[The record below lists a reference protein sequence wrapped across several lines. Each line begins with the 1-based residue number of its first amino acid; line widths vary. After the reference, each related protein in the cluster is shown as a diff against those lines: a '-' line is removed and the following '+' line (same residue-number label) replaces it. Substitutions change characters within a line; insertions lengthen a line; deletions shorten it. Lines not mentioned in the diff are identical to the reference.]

1 MLSRYVQYQAHV
13 STEKTAT
20 NIYTFSDLEDVDT
33 ELTSAFDSLCV
44 HVEPTS
50 CQMSNEESIDEYE
63 STHLED
69 TFIAPLEDECSS
81 AESKSLS
88 SLSPTEP
95 ASYVQVSNHTTTT
108 RYISILGI
116 YSTSVWQNF
125 FMDCL
130 IIACEQI
137 LPIPTERG

>member
-13 STEKTAT
+13 STEKIAT

-33 ELTSAFDSLCV
+33 ELNSAACDSLCV

-69 TFIAPLEDECSS
+69 TFTAPLEDERSS
-81 AESKSLS
+81 AESKLLS

-95 ASYVQVSNHTTTT
+95 ASYVQVSNHITTT

-125 FMDCL
+125 L
-130 IIACEQI
+130 WIA
-137 LPIPTERG
+137 